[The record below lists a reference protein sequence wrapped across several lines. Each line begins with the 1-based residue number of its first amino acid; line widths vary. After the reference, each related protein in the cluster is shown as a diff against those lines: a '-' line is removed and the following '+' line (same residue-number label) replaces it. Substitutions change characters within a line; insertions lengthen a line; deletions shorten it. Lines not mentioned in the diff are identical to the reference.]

1 MLYANIALA
10 QQKASVQKAKQWLQ
24 ASLVHYFDDSLTM
37 KQLATDRY
45 ARFKTDAMSIG
56 FDGGM
61 SQKAFEEEWAPVY
74 DVKQPEVGKGF
85 LIPLQDW
92 NSIMIANCRFIHADK
107 QVLWFTLDVVEYP
120 SSAFFSRYVK
130 LVSING
136 MYRIDDV
143 LETMTVENG
152 ITGDFNGDHKAD
164 TLAVS
169 FISLI
174 DNRPIAIDTALSY
187 DSLITSVISKK
198 PVLQLVAP
206 GWKTLNLNQ
215 GNFYVLGLSMLK
227 NIGNISKLPGDEI
240 AVIIEGADWS
250 NSNVCH
256 IYSYGKYGW
265 KKIKSIEI
273 REEDIS
279 KIESG
284 KIKPWKN

>member
-1 MLYANIALA
+1 MLYANIASA
-10 QQKASVQKAKQWLQ
+10 QQKLSVQKARQWLQ
-24 ASLVHYFDDSLTM
+24 SSLIHYFDDSLKM
-37 KQLATDRY
+37 QQLATDRY
-45 ARFKTDAMSIG
+45 VQFKTDAMSIG

-61 SQKAFEEEWAPVY
+61 NQEAFEKKWASVY
-74 DVKQPEVGKGF
+74 DVKQPGLGKGF

-92 NSIMIANCRFIHADK
+92 NSIMIANCRFIYVDK
-107 QVLWFTLDVVEYP
+107 QALWFTLDLLEHP
-120 SSAFFSRYVK
+120 SSAYFSRYVK
-130 LVSING
+130 LVSINRT
-136 MYRIDDV
+136 YRIDDV
-143 LETMTVENG
+143 LETMTAKNG
-152 ITGDFNGDHKAD
+152 ITGDFNGDRKAD

-169 FISLI
+169 FISLLEK
-174 DNRPIAIDTALSY
+174 RPIAIDTALSY
-187 DSLITSVISKK
+187 DSLITNVVNKK
-198 PVLQLVAP
+198 PVLQLIAP

-215 GNFYVLGLSMLK
+215 GNFYVLGLSLLK
-227 NIGNISKLPGDEI
+227 NIGNINKLPGDEI

-256 IYSYGKYGW
+256 IYSYSKYNW